1 MLPLWYF
8 VDQLRILSKGLKIL
22 ILGGFNNFHSW
33 FIQEPRGRVSFALFF
48 YVRDERGRSAT
59 ASNGKKKIKAMQVW
73 SLSGDTWSS
82 RFSQR
87 LIRYIFARKFA
98 VNKILPVIYFANLE
112 ESSLTNSF
120 WSKISLH
127 VSRFHYPATMGLFCF
142 SHARQPRKQNMC
154 MLLAKAQEAILY
166 MCLER
171 RFGKYSDGQTLNK
184 GKLH

>member
-1 MLPLWYF
+1 MASIISTVGLFKSLQGEF
-8 VDQLRILSKGLKIL
+8 RLHCFFMSEMNVVEVQL
-22 ILGGFNNFHSW
+22 H
-33 FIQEPRGRVSFALFF
+33 QME
-48 YVRDERGRSAT
+48 
-59 ASNGKKKIKAMQVW
+59 KKKIKAMQVW
-73 SLSGDTWSS
+73 SLSGETWSS
-82 RFSQR
+82 RSSQQ

-112 ESSLTNSF
+112 ESSLPNSF

-166 MCLER
+166 ICLER
-171 RFGKYSDGQTLNK
+171 RFGKNSEGQTLTKSQTTLSVLGFIHIGTYTN
-184 GKLH
+184 GHLT